1 MSKVKGKAVEAPDK
15 PPTGRI
21 DTTEPPRAV
30 SDAVRHALHNYAN
43 RTNGVDY
50 RLFHIEKTLHG
61 LHMSL
66 FDNHEQIDLPGL
78 IALLEIL
85 ASYVGREA
93 RLVDTMH
100 CQLTY
105 GLDTDQMAN
114 FLEIYGQSERWE
126 SFDPL
131 YGEGYEDDPF
141 ELFKRCEVLGKK
153 GGGHE

>member
-1 MSKVKGKAVEAPDK
+1 MSKAKGKAVEAPGK
-15 PPTGRI
+15 PFTGKI
-21 DTTEPPRAV
+21 DSTESPRAV

-43 RTNGVDY
+43 RMNGVDF

-66 FDNHEQIDLPGL
+66 FDDHEQIDLPGL

-93 RLVDTMH
+93 RLLDTMYCH
-100 CQLTY
+100 
-105 GLDTDQMAN
+105 LDRELRTDKMEN
-114 FLEIYGQSERWE
+114 LLEIYGQSDRWE

-141 ELFKRCEVLGKK
+141 EIFKRLKLPGGKP
-153 GGGHE
+153 